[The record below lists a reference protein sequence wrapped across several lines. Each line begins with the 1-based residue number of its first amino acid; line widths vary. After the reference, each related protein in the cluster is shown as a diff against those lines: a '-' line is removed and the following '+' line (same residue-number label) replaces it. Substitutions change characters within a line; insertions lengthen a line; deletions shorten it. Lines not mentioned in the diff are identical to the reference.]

1 MPKKKKKQPAARAES
16 FPPGNRFLEIER
28 EELDRRWQD
37 TTREMAQILKHLPDI
52 RVTKLEDLPPGF
64 GAEQRKWL
72 GRVLFEALLQGDNK
86 PELKR
91 TVVRRMAD
99 RIGNHLLWNRLS
111 TAPGMHEF
119 YALFPW
125 WVSHM
130 PMVGINQLR
139 DMGLAY
145 VLNGVVLPIQT
156 VWREMLE
163 AEAVFLGHCVCRS
176 SGIAVDLPEDQAF
189 RNLLDEEESKL
200 LVGRITS
207 RYQEIKQRGGLEG
220 CDPAY
225 QEVFEELRD
234 LRRWRSARYRLE
246 WLLRRTY
253 PDWEFLPVHERYTKD
268 WARSMYQNRK
278 ARLLPKE
285 LALEL
290 ATVLYF
296 SHGTIFTTMRLFD
309 TPYTICS
316 CPTPE
321 RGGGCVLTNWYYH
334 GQSNASLL
342 PNEEIPGRLQ
352 DERGFVQPCR
362 VFEGRSQ
369 RACIGCGCMHGAPD
383 PRDLNMFLKEADRL
397 LDVHGV
403 KREGP
408 GGDG

>member
-1 MPKKKKKQPAARAES
+1 
-16 FPPGNRFLEIER
+16 
-28 EELDRRWQD
+28 
-37 TTREMAQILKHLPDI
+37 
-52 RVTKLEDLPPGF
+52 
-64 GAEQRKWL
+64 
-72 GRVLFEALLQGDNK
+72 
-86 PELKR
+86 
-91 TVVRRMAD
+91 
-99 RIGNHLLWNRLS
+99 
-111 TAPGMHEF
+111 
-119 YALFPW
+119 
-125 WVSHM
+125 
-130 PMVGINQLR
+130 MVGINQLR